1 MTQKPEMVRIEKVES
16 WKKKNWW
23 DARQEWYSSRK
34 LNPRKEKWMQW
45 NLFKPKNH
53 IIREWDNEW
62 KCKQKKLMKNRWY
75 GNSLDVYASLKM
87 PSPIQEW
94 GINGFQ

>member
-23 DARQEWYSSRK
+23 DTRQEWYNSRK

-45 NLFKPKNH
+45 NLLNQKT
-53 IIREWDNEW
+53 ISSENEW
-62 KCKQKKLMKNRWY
+62 MNENVSQKNWWKTGDMEIL
-75 GNSLDVYASLKM
+75 
-87 PSPIQEW
+87 
-94 GINGFQ
+94 